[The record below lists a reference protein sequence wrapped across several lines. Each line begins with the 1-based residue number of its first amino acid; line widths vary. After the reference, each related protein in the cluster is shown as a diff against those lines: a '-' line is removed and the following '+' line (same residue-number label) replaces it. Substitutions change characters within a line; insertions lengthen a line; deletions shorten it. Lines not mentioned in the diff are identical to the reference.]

1 MKKLL
6 QEELEFRKRHGLTPV
21 TLDEVKARLAELGY
35 KLNRQGDSRSLAR
48 YMTGERAGCSY
59 PSLTT
64 WIEEANTGLSFAHV
78 DARRDANFD
87 RLLAM
92 RQSGEV
98 FAVVGEYILDL

>member
-1 MKKLL
+1 MKQLL
-6 QEELEFRKRHGLTPV
+6 RAELEFRKRQGLTPA
-21 TLDEVKARLAELGY
+21 TLREIQARLSALGY
-35 KLNRQGDSRSLAR
+35 KLNRQGDCRSVAS

-87 RLLAM
+87 RLQAM